1 MAQITGAEL
10 VVDALKR
17 EGIDTVYTL
26 PGDPVGPIVNGCA
39 EAGLRVISVRHEQA
53 AAMAAQAHSYFTRGV
68 GVCIAA
74 SGVGQT
80 NTLTAIANAQV
91 NCWPLL
97 VIGGS
102 AELRRRNMGDFQELA
117 QVESTAPLCKWSY
130 AAESIQRIPTLI
142 NIALRRSV
150 AGRPGPVYLDLPAEM
165 ISGSVDDSEVEIP
178 APAPEP
184 ARPLAEPDKIEKAL
198 EVLKD
203 AERPLL
209 IVGKGASW
217 SWAEDEL
224 LQFVERT
231 QIPFLTSPMGAGT
244 LPPDHPMNVSAART
258 QALQGA
264 DTILLVGAR
273 LNWIFHFGQSPRFAE
288 DYKLIQVDID
298 DEEIGTNHPAE
309 VGLVGDA
316 KMVMG
321 QMVDALDDNPVE
333 YGETPWL
340 GGLKEKSAQNA
351 ATIEPMLNADIMPLG
366 YYRILKEIRDYL
378 PKDSIL
384 VADGAST
391 MDISRQVIPVWNPR
405 QRVDAGVAGCVG
417 VGVPFSI
424 AAKVVYPD
432 KPVICL
438 QGDWAFGF
446 NGMDIETAVRFKL
459 PIVWVV
465 FQNANI
471 DKWVREYVDGEDNPN
486 DFTPAMRFDLMME
499 AFGGHGE
506 YVEKPDEI
514 RPALERRIQL
524 RQGRAGERHNG
535 PGCKPTSSA
544 VRVAGPRGTDGIL
557 ESTSGGQAKRLYT
570 PVLVPQPIRGNSGR
584 PFRRCCRVAG
594 VVWGP
599 DPATLQL
606 PGCCNSHCK
615 CASPADRRTP
625 GCLIQRLSGPRPADR
640 RSTHRI
646 SRQVEMLQFRC
657 PAGRRRTAAQFRL
670 ILLLSHR
677 GSPLCRL
684 HRLRAYRLERESGGR
699 VRR

>member
-1 MAQITGAEL
+1 MADVTGAEL
-10 VVDALKR
+10 VVDSLKR

-39 EAGLRVISVRHEQA
+39 EAGMRVITVRHEQA

-91 NCWPLL
+91 NCWPML

-117 QVESTAPLCKWSY
+117 QVESTAPLCKWAY

-142 NIALRRSV
+142 NIALRKAL

-165 ISGSVDDSEVEIP
+165 ISGAVDDSEVAIP
-178 APAPEP
+178 AVAPEP
-184 ARPLAEPDKIEKAL
+184 ARPLAEPAKIEEAL
-198 EVLKD
+198 DILRE

-209 IVGKGASW
+209 IVGKGAAW

-224 LQFVERT
+224 LRFVDET
-231 QIPFLTSPMGAGT
+231 QIPFLTSPMGAGV

-264 DTILLVGAR
+264 DTVVLVGAR
-273 LNWIFHFGQSPRFAE
+273 LNWIFHFGQPPRFAE
-288 DYKLIQVDID
+288 DYRLIQVDIEP
-298 DEEIGTNHPAE
+298 EEIGTNHAAD

-316 KMVMG
+316 KMVVG
-321 QMVDALDDNPVE
+321 QLVDALEESPVQF
-333 YGETPWL
+333 GETPWL
-340 GGLKEKSAQNA
+340 GSLQEKAAQNA
-351 ATIEPMLNADIMPLG
+351 ETIEPMLNAETMPLG
-366 YYRILKEIRDYL
+366 YYRILKEIRDYM

-424 AAKVVYPD
+424 AAKVAHPD
-432 KPVICL
+432 KPVVCL

-459 PIVWVV
+459 PVVWVV

-471 DKWVREYVDGEDNPN
+471 DKWVRQYVDGEEDPN
-486 DFTPAMRFDLMME
+486 DFTPSMRFDLMME

-506 YVEKPDEI
+506 YVERPDEI
-514 RPALERRIQL
+514 RPALER
-524 RQGRAGERHNG
+524 AF
-535 PGCKPTSSA
+535 
-544 VRVAGPRGTDGIL
+544 
-557 ESTSGGQAKRLYT
+557 
-570 PVLVPQPIRGNSGR
+570 NSGKASLVNVIMDPGASRR
-584 PFRRCCRVAG
+584 P
-594 VVWGP
+594 
-599 DPATLQL
+599 Q
-606 PGCCNSHCK
+606 
-615 CASPADRRTP
+615 
-625 GCLIQRLSGPRPADR
+625 
-640 RSTHRI
+640 
-646 SRQVEMLQFRC
+646 QFAWLARE
-657 PAGRRRTAAQFRL
+657 GRM
-670 ILLLSHR
+670 
-677 GSPLCRL
+677 G
-684 HRLRAYRLERESGGR
+684 Y
-699 VRR
+699 

>member
-17 EGIDTVYTL
+17 EGIDTIYTL

-39 EAGLRVISVRHEQA
+39 EAGMRVISVRHEQA
-53 AAMAAQAHSYFTRGV
+53 AAMAAQAHSYFTRSV
-68 GVCIAA
+68 GVCVAA

-91 NCWPLL
+91 NCWPIL

-117 QVESTAPLCKWSY
+117 QVESTAPLCKWAY

-142 NIALRRSV
+142 NIALRRAV

-165 ISGSVDDSEVEIP
+165 ISGSVDEREVEIP

-184 ARPLAEPDKIEKAL
+184 ARPLAEPDKIARAL
-198 EVLKD
+198 DVLKD

-224 LQFVERT
+224 LQFVDRT

-273 LNWIFHFGQSPRFAE
+273 LNWIFHFGQPPRFAE

-316 KMVMG
+316 KMVVG
-321 QMVDALDDNPVE
+321 QLVEALDDNPVE
-333 YGETPWL
+333 FGETAWL

-351 ATIEPMLNADIMPLG
+351 ASIEPMLNADFAPLG
-366 YYRILKEIRDYL
+366 YYRILKEIRDYM

-424 AAKVVYPD
+424 AAKAVYPD

-446 NGMDIETAVRFKL
+446 NGMDIETAVRFKM

-471 DKWVREYVDGEDNPN
+471 DKWVRQYVDGEEDPN
-486 DFTPAMRFDLMME
+486 DFKPAMRFDLMME

-514 RPALERRIQL
+514 RPALER
-524 RQGRAGERHNG
+524 AF
-535 PGCKPTSSA
+535 
-544 VRVAGPRGTDGIL
+544 
-557 ESTSGGQAKRLYT
+557 
-570 PVLVPQPIRGNSGR
+570 NSGKAALVNVIMDPGASRR
-584 PFRRCCRVAG
+584 P
-594 VVWGP
+594 
-599 DPATLQL
+599 Q
-606 PGCCNSHCK
+606 
-615 CASPADRRTP
+615 
-625 GCLIQRLSGPRPADR
+625 
-640 RSTHRI
+640 
-646 SRQVEMLQFRC
+646 QFAWLARE
-657 PAGRRRTAAQFRL
+657 GRM
-670 ILLLSHR
+670 
-677 GSPLCRL
+677 G
-684 HRLRAYRLERESGGR
+684 Y
-699 VRR
+699 